1 MVAQKDVF
9 DKDYYKAIAA
19 HFTQGGRVT
28 EVRPLGEGNINDTFL
43 VDTDHQQ
50 PRSFVLQRLNTQ
62 VFPAPLEVIQNV
74 STVIEHSSYKLKS
87 QKLSRPWQIPQL
99 LVTTQGQAYWQ
110 SESED
115 FWRALSFIEG
125 TQSWE
130 KLTTLEQA
138 QEVGFA
144 LATFHSL
151 VSDLNPHLLL
161 DTLVGFHITPQY
173 LQNYQQILGQNPA
186 VMGQNLTPE
195 IKFCFDFIQ
204 ERGPWCHI
212 LETAK
217 AQGKL
222 PLRLMHGDPK
232 INNILIDRQTQRA
245 ISMID
250 LDTVKPGLIHYDL
263 GDCLRSGCNPWGEET
278 YEWQKVAFEPELC
291 RGILEG
297 YLAVA
302 KRFLIPSDYVYL
314 YDAIRLLAFELGLR
328 FFSDYL
334 RGNTYFKVAY
344 PDHNLNR
351 ALVQFQLTASIENQ
365 ERILQMLIQ
374 ELK

>member
-1 MVAQKDVF
+1 MVTPKDTF
-9 DKDYYKAIAA
+9 NKDHYQAIAA

-28 EVRPLGEGNINDTFL
+28 ELRPLGQGNINDTFL
-43 VDTDHQQ
+43 VVTDHQEL
-50 PRSFVLQRLNTQ
+50 RSFVLQRLNTQ
-62 VFPAPLEVIQNV
+62 VFPAPRQVMQNI
-74 STVIEHSSYKLKS
+74 SLVIEHSSQKLKS
-87 QKLSRPWQIPQL
+87 QKFSRPWQIPQL
-99 LVTTQGQAYWQ
+99 LFTAQGQVYWQ
-110 SESED
+110 SESGD

-144 LATFHSL
+144 LGTFHHL
-151 VSDLNPHLLL
+151 VSDLNPQGLL

-173 LQNYQQILGQNPA
+173 LENYQQILGQNPA
-186 VMGQNLTPE
+186 ILGQNLTPE
-195 IKFCFDFIQ
+195 IKFCLDFIA
-204 ERGPWCHI
+204 ERGQWCHI

-232 INNILIDRQTQRA
+232 INNILIDCQTQRA
-245 ISMID
+245 ISIID

-278 YEWQKVAFEPELC
+278 SEWQKVVFEPELC

-302 KRFLIPSDYVYL
+302 KQFFVPSDYAYL
-314 YDAIRLLAFELGLR
+314 YDAMRLLAFELGLR

-334 RGNTYFKVAY
+334 RGNTYFKVTY
-344 PDHNLNR
+344 PEHNLNR

-374 ELK
+374 ELQ